1 MAKAV
6 VAGWQGHD
14 YQARIFWYYAS
25 FLKDR
30 TRSNV
35 IEVSYEADA
44 PKAFDDV
51 VVKYN
56 PPKQSYCAEWV
67 SAEYFQIKYHV
78 ASGGRFGYESLVDPG
93 FINAQSNSL
102 LQRLKEA
109 KDIANP
115 SSSFI
120 LVTTDAIADGDPLGE
135 IHRNTDGSLDLDKL
149 AVGKTANSK
158 MGKVRE
164 LWRNHLGLIDDE
176 ALFELLKGFRIE
188 APAYSLQRMRENA
201 NLQFKLVGIEPCET
215 NSDFRYDGLIR
226 TLKGQGRYQFNRD
239 QFEEMCIAEGL
250 IQSIPLEDCTAVAL
264 RSFRDGP
271 FETLDASEENTL
283 SLLQYF
289 HGRFPAPGIEWKNSI
304 QPVVTEFFLKI
315 RQFQR
320 GKKIRLFLDAHSSI
334 AMLAGKCLGAK
345 SNVIVE
351 LVQKGKGSPSIWNVD
366 DGGEIRPTDVEIIN
380 IEKGRDIAIVLSIT
394 RNALADAQDYVA
406 SELPEVGQILHFSPR
421 EGFGSQSIT
430 SGKHASNVAEFVA
443 KMFGEVRVPFGAKVH
458 IFSAAPNAVNFFVGQ
473 QTDYFGTCIFYE
485 FDFNRQVHA
494 SYIPSFTV

>member
-25 FLKDR
+25 FLRAK
-30 TRSNV
+30 TGSNV
-35 IEVSYEADA
+35 TEVSYEADA

-51 VVKYN
+51 VVRYN
-56 PPKQSYCAEWV
+56 PPKPGYCSERI

-78 ASGGRFGYESLVDPG
+78 ASGGRFGYESLVDPE
-93 FINAQSNSL
+93 FINAKSNSL

-109 KDIANP
+109 KDIAKP

-120 LVTTDAIADGDPLGE
+120 LVTTDTIADGDPLGE

-149 AVGKTANSK
+149 AVGQTDRSR
-158 MGKVRE
+158 MGKVRK
-164 LWRNHLGLIDDE
+164 LWRNHLGLINDDE
-176 ALFELLKGFRIE
+176 LFELLKGFRIE
-188 APAYSLQRMRENA
+188 APAFSLQRWRDNV
-201 NLQFKLVGIEPCET
+201 NLQFKIVGIEPCET

-226 TLKGQGRYQFNRD
+226 TLKGQGKYQFNRD

-250 IQSIPLEDCTAVAL
+250 IQSIPFEDYTAVAL

-289 HGRFPAPGIEWKNSI
+289 QGRFPVPGIEWKNSI
-304 QPVVTEFFLKI
+304 QHVVTEFLLKI
-315 RQFQR
+315 RQSQR
-320 GKKIRLFLDAHSSI
+320 GKKIRLFLDSHSSI
-334 AMLAGKCLGAK
+334 AMLAGKCFGMK
-345 SNVIVE
+345 SNLIVE

-366 DGGEIRPTDVEIIN
+366 DGGDIRPTDVEKID
-380 IEKGRDIAIVLSIT
+380 IERGKDVAIVLSIT
-394 RNALADAQDYVA
+394 RNALPDARDYIM
-406 SELPEVGQILHFSPR
+406 SELSEVGQILHFSPR
-421 EGFGSQSIT
+421 EGFGFQSIT
-430 SGKHASNVAEFVA
+430 SGKHASNVAEIVA
-443 KMFGEVRVPFGAKVH
+443 KTFGELRVPFGAKVH

-485 FDFNRQVHA
+485 FDFNRQVNA

>member
-14 YQARIFWYYAS
+14 YQARVFWYYAS

-30 TRSNV
+30 TRSDV

-56 PPKQSYCAEWV
+56 PPRSGYNPERIA
-67 SAEYFQIKYHV
+67 AEYFQIKYHV
-78 ASGGRFGYESLVDPG
+78 VSGGRFGYESLINPE

-109 KDIANP
+109 KVVADP

-120 LVTTDAIADGDPLGE
+120 LVTTDTILDGDPLGE

-149 AVGKTANSK
+149 AVGKTARSN
-158 MGKVRE
+158 MGKVRK
-164 LWRNHLGLIDDE
+164 LWRDHLGLNNDQE
-176 ALFELLKGFRIE
+176 LFELLRGFRIE
-188 APAYSLQRMRENA
+188 APADSLERLRENA
-201 NLQFKLVGIEPCET
+201 NMRFKFVGITPCET
-215 NSDFRYDGLIR
+215 SSDFRYDGLIR
-226 TLKGQGRYQFNRD
+226 TLKGQGKYQFNRD
-239 QFEEMCIAEGL
+239 QFEKMCIAEGL
-250 IQSIPLEDCTAVAL
+250 IQSCPIEDYTAVSL

-283 SLLQYF
+283 SLLHYF
-289 HGRFPAPGIEWKNSI
+289 EGRFPVLGIEWENSI
-304 QPVVTEFFLKI
+304 QPVVTEFLHKI
-315 RQFQR
+315 RQSQR

-334 AMLAGKCLGAK
+334 AMLAGKCFGVK
-345 SNVIVE
+345 SSVIVE
-351 LVQKGKGSPSIWNVD
+351 LVQKGRGSPSIWNVD
-366 DGGEIRPTDVEIIN
+366 DGGEIRLTDVEIIN
-380 IEKGRDIAIVLSIT
+380 MERGRDIAIVLSIT
-394 RNALADAQDYVA
+394 RNALPDAQDYIV

-421 EGFGSQSIT
+421 EGVGLQSIT
-430 SGKHASNVAEFVA
+430 SGAHASNVADFVA
-443 KMFGEVRVPFGAKVH
+443 KKFGDVRVPVGSKVH

-494 SYIPSFTV
+494 SYIPSFRV